1 MSDYRNRILKL
12 VGSSIF
18 AQLISVLSSPILT
31 RIYSPEDFGIFSLF
45 LSFVGILGPI
55 SAFNFELVIQRQLT
69 EENAFG
75 VFELGIYT
83 AFCNSILFSM
93 LFYFMVRFDLLG
105 FGVFH
110 WGHTLMVLFTLIAIA
125 TFGLSRFMLIRLND
139 FETINKVTIIR
150 SLIRSVL
157 QCVLGILIPSSFGL
171 LLGETV
177 GRGAGNWQMIKKFQT
192 RRRLAHIS
200 DSLKSRFLVNKN
212 YPFFVA
218 PSTLIN
224 AAATLMPVVL
234 INKYYTIELAGLYGL
249 VIRAVDLPVAVIG
262 ASVADAY
269 YERAS
274 NERARLKEF
283 IWKHVLW
290 LFFIALI
297 GAIGLFFSAGTIF
310 SLVFGQEWGD
320 AGQILVLLLP
330 HFVLQFCI
338 FPISRT
344 LHLIGQEKFKLIY
357 DLSAFIS
364 ATLPFVLGSQFKLSF
379 QDTVFTYSCFRG
391 LSYLLMF
398 VLILNLVKRYENS
411 FGK

>member
-1 MSDYRNRILKL
+1 M
-12 VGSSIF
+12 
-18 AQLISVLSSPILT
+18 
-31 RIYSPEDFGIFSLF
+31 
-45 LSFVGILGPI
+45 GILGPVT
-55 SAFNFELVIQRQLT
+55 AFNFELVIQRQLT
-69 EENAFG
+69 EKDAFG
-75 VFELGIYT
+75 IFELGLYTTIY
-83 AFCNSILFSM
+83 NSVVFSV

-110 WGHTLMVLFTLIAIA
+110 WGHSLMVFFTLIAIA

-139 FETINKVTIIR
+139 FATINTVTIIR
-150 SLIRSVL
+150 SAMRSGL
-157 QCVLGILIPSSFGL
+157 QCSMGILIPGSFGL

-177 GRGAGNWQMIKKFQT
+177 GRGAGNWQMIKKFQS
-192 RRRLAHIS
+192 RLRLTYIQ
-200 DSLKSRFLVNKN
+200 DSLISRFILNKN
-212 YPFFVA
+212 YPIFVA

-224 AAATLMPVVL
+224 AAATLMPVIL
-234 INKYYTIELAGLYGL
+234 INKYHTIELAGLYGL

-274 NERARLKEF
+274 NETARLREF

-290 LFFIALI
+290 LFFIAVF
-297 GAIGLFFSAGTIF
+297 GAIGLFYSAERLF
-310 SLVFGQEWGD
+310 SLVFGQEWGE
-320 AGQILVLLLP
+320 AGHVLVLLLP
-330 HFVLQFCI
+330 HFVLQFCV

-364 ATLPFVLGSQFKLSF
+364 ATLPFVLGAQFELSF
-379 QDTVFTYSCFRG
+379 QDAVFLYSCFRG

-398 VLILNLVKRYENS
+398 VLILTLVKRYENS
-411 FGK
+411 FDK